1 MPGPPS
7 ARRPPVPPA
16 QTAAPPA
23 NSPAN
28 ASSAPAETADGLVN
42 NRASQLV
49 HEALELRGTPY
60 RNGGSDPDGFD
71 CSGFTQ
77 WVFSRVGLRLPRET
91 REQFQTGTSV
101 PTGTQQA
108 GDLIFFTTTTRGPSH
123 VGIALGDDTFVHA
136 PSSRG
141 VVRVESLSVAYWSKR
156 VVGIRR
162 MTADEP

>member
-1 MPGPPS
+1 MP
-7 ARRPPVPPA
+7 
-16 QTAAPPA
+16 AAPPA
-23 NSPAN
+23 RRLPAPPAPAAPSPADAPS
-28 ASSAPAETADGLVN
+28 ASSEIADASMNL
-42 NRASQLV
+42 ASQLV
-49 HEALELRGTPY
+49 REALELRGTPY
-60 RNGGSDPDGFD
+60 RNGGSDPAGFD

-91 REQFQTGTSV
+91 REQFQVGTAV
-101 PTGTQQA
+101 PTGTQQV
-108 GDLIFFTTTTRGPSH
+108 GDLIFFTTTARGASH
-123 VGIALGDDTFVHA
+123 VGISLGDHTFVHA